1 MKTNIL
7 ILLLFWCG
15 IYFKGQYNYP
25 VTPIKPVTD
34 NYNGVKITDHYRWLE
49 DLKNP
54 EVTDWFKKQADFS
67 KDFIEKIS
75 GRDQLFND
83 MKYLD
88 QLKKED
94 YYNVK
99 KNGSSYFYT
108 KILRGEKV
116 AKLYMRDATGK
127 EVLILDPEKYVAGKT
142 YEIQDF
148 SINKDGSIL
157 AMGLAESG
165 AEVGESRFID
175 IKTQKLLLD
184 VLSPVWGGITGW
196 TPDQKSVWY
205 VKLQNADNT
214 SNEMLRD
221 MRSMQH
227 TIGTASSKDVE
238 IASRVKILC
247 FLLSLKTGWKL
258 IFLTTINICFSR

>member
-1 MKTNIL
+1 
-7 ILLLFWCG
+7 
-15 IYFKGQYNYP
+15 
-25 VTPIKPVTD
+25 
-34 NYNGVKITDHYRWLE
+34 
-49 DLKNP
+49 
-54 EVTDWFKKQADFS
+54 
-67 KDFIEKIS
+67 
-75 GRDQLFND
+75 

-116 AKLYMRDATGK
+116 AKLYIRDATGK
-127 EVLILDPEKYVAGKT
+127 EVLIFDPEKYVVGKT

-157 AMGLAESG
+157 ALGLAESG

-175 IKTQKLLLD
+175 VKTRKLLPD

-196 TPDQKSVWY
+196 TPDQKSVLY
-205 VKLQNADNT
+205 IKLQNADNT

-227 TIGTASSKDVE
+227 AIGTASSKDVE